1 MKLNKYLLI
10 VLLFS
15 FLSNGIKSQEKL
27 NLKQVIEIGLK
38 NNYDISIESNNA
50 TITENNNRIGNA
62 GMLPKIDILA
72 GTNLANN
79 SIKQEFSNG
88 LKVDQNGVQ
97 SNNINAGIFL
107 SWTLFDGLKMFAN
120 KSKLNDL
127 QAIGLLNYKIQ
138 VENTLYEI
146 ITNYYNAARQKQII
160 EGFLENIK
168 VSEER
173 LKIAELKLKLGSGSR
188 LEVIQSTV
196 DLNTQKSELLRQNNL
211 LTEIKIN
218 LNLLLAREPEST
230 FDIDENINI
239 ETPKKIEDFK
249 SSIETKNN
257 SLLLS
262 NQNLE
267 YAGNLLREEKSQL
280 YPQLGFNSSYLFSKN
295 ENQRGFSLLN
305 QNLGLNLG
313 LTASWNI
320 FNGFVTNTT
329 IKNAKLN
336 LINYQF
342 QIESEKNKIHG
353 QLKSAFNKYEDEL
366 QILKLETRNELLA
379 KEGLDIALE
388 RFKLGMSN
396 AIELKE
402 IQKSYLDAIIRLS
415 QSKYNIK
422 IIETDLLK
430 LNGDLLK

>member
-188 LEVIQSTV
+188 LEVIQSAV

-320 FNGFVTNTT
+320 FNGFVTNIR

-353 QLKSAFNKYEDEL
+353 QLNSAFNKYENEL
-366 QILKLETRNELLA
+366 QILELETRNELLA
-379 KEGLDIALE
+379 KEGLDIAIE

>member
-188 LEVIQSTV
+188 LEVIQSAV

-320 FNGFVTNTT
+320 FNGFVTNIR

-379 KEGLDIALE
+379 KEGLDIAIE